1 MIEASE
7 WLAERLARAP
17 ASLRERVLEALE
29 GDGAGGAGD
38 FAQRLHDA
46 GERLLAEAGRDGAG
60 REVAITLL
68 AADALITLAAEW
80 VAETR
85 PDALASFGQ

>member
-17 ASLRERVLEALE
+17 TSLRERVQPALEAE
-29 GDGAGGAGD
+29 GAEGAED
-38 FAQRLHDA
+38 FASRLQDA
-46 GERLLAEAGRDGAG
+46 GERLLAQASRNGAG

-80 VAETR
+80 VAENR
-85 PDALASFGQ
+85 PDALVSFGR